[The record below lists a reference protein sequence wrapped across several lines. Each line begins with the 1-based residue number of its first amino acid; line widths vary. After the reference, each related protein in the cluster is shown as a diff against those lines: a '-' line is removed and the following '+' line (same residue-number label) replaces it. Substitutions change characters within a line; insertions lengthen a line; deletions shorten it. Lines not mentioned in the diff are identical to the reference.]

1 MSGGGG
7 GIKEY
12 ANKLTLTMESYK
24 NYTHNLIGKEIFVKG
39 KLPLFGNSSHYEFDG
54 IVTNADVSLVYTPTR
69 NYFIGPYCR
78 IWVCFDDAG
87 CTWRPQN
94 ISAAFEV
101 YYN

>member
-1 MSGGGG
+1 
-7 GIKEY
+7 
-12 ANKLTLTMESYK
+12 MESYK

-54 IVTNADVSLVYTPTR
+54 IVTNAEVSLVYTPTR

-78 IWVCFDDAG
+78 IRICYDDAG
-87 CTWRPQN
+87 CAWGLQY
-94 ISAAFEV
+94 IYAAFEV